1 MLLGLLPQ
9 FLLDDFHIHRE
20 PSRLV
25 NPSAFQIDTSCRPS
39 PFDRLSQS
47 RTTTATPPLVRLI
60 GVIWLEHRRADCE
73 NTILE
78 RASLVPLLTLKRPRL
93 GFDALIPNSG
103 PLLLRN
109 IAR

>member
-1 MLLGLLPQ
+1 M
-9 FLLDDFHIHRE
+9 
-20 PSRLV
+20 
-25 NPSAFQIDTSCRPS
+25 
-39 PFDRLSQS
+39 
-47 RTTTATPPLVRLI
+47 
-60 GVIWLEHRRADCE
+60 GVIWHGHRRADCE

-109 IAR
+109 IVR